1 MLLEPGTLVAYRGR
15 PHVVVGV
22 TPMSIIPHAVELEDV
37 SSGRI
42 SSVDVS
48 DRQLQIDRRDD
59 RAFEPAPEER

>member
-1 MLLEPGTLVAYRGR
+1 
-15 PHVVVGV
+15 
-22 TPMSIIPHAVELEDV
+22 MSIIPHAVELEDV

-59 RAFEPAPEER
+59 RAFAPAPEER